1 MVKFHVVDE
10 AVIQATPEE
19 IEAAFA
25 DELLGRSWWWAP
37 KLLMRT
43 RGGRGPTDVGAITD
57 IRVNSKGR
65 ADRPGA
71 VRFTSRVT
79 ESEPGQMVTEYIDG
93 AFRGRAVLTTE
104 PVAEDRTRIRFDW
117 QTQTHGLVMGIMA
130 RLMDIGASHS
140 LAMQHGFAGLER
152 YICERR
158 ASQPTRSAS

>member
-25 DELLGRSWWWAP
+25 DELSGRSWWWAP
-37 KLLMRT
+37 KLQMRT
-43 RGGRGPTDVGAITD
+43 RGGGMPNVVGAITD
-57 IRVNSKGR
+57 IRASSKGR

-79 ESEPGQMVTEYIDG
+79 DCEPGRVVTEYIEG

-104 PVAEDRTRIRFDW
+104 PATEGRTRIRFDW
-117 QTQTHGLVMGIMA
+117 ETQTHGLVMGIMA
-130 RLMDIGASHS
+130 RLADIGAGHS
-140 LAMQHGFAGLER
+140 IAIQHGYSGLER
-152 YICERR
+152 YISEKRKV
-158 ASQPTRSAS
+158 QPTRPA